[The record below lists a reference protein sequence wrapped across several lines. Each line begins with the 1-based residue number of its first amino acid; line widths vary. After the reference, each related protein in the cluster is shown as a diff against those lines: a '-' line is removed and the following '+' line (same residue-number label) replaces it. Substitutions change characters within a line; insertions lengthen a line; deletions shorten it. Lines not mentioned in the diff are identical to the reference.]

1 MMWVTLLIMHGLLA
15 VALLGA
21 LTHQAVSVVWVGAR
35 RRSFVERFAAVAS
48 PNYVTAIVVLFLI
61 TFLFGSYIYASYRTD
76 VRPVFEDLRWY
87 KSIGLFELKEHF
99 ISLALGL
106 LPTYWFIWKYLPL
119 SQQASVRRVMT
130 LTIAAVVWYGFLVG
144 HILNDFRGL
153 GT

>member
-1 MMWVTLLIMHGLLA
+1 MLVTLLIMHGLLA

-48 PNYVTAIVVLFLI
+48 PNYVTAIVVLFVI
-61 TFLFGSYIYASYRTD
+61 TFLFGSYIYVSYRAD
-76 VRPVFEDLRWY
+76 VRPVFEQLGWF

-99 ISLALGL
+99 IALSLAL
-106 LPTYWFIWKYLPL
+106 LPTYWFLWKQLPL
-119 SQQASVRRVMT
+119 SEHRAVRTVTT

-153 GT
+153 GA